1 MYPDKKQLELLIELQ
16 SIIKAKM
23 GEWRIGDYGYIDCHD
38 DDNDNDCINK
48 INLCIDTDIWH
59 ERRYIRLSNSLERNY
74 LADDKRI
81 IRVPAIIDPINPERG
96 LWGMI
101 DWKMWFFSFNGTA
114 FIENEDK
121 TTVFFDADTATVLLN
136 ALYIQEVLLN
146 ETKNKEIK
154 NG

>member
-1 MYPDKKQLELLIELQ
+1 MYPDKKQLKLLIELQ
-16 SIIKAKM
+16 SVIKAKM
-23 GEWRIGDYGYIDCHD
+23 LEWRIGDYGYI
-38 DDNDNDCINK
+38 NGK
-48 INLCIDTDIWH
+48 PNLCIYIYT
-59 ERRYIRLSNSLERNY
+59 RQGKKYIRLTNEDY
-74 LADDKRI
+74 LADDERI
-81 IRVPAIIDPINPERG
+81 IRLPAIIDPVNPERG

>member
-1 MYPDKKQLELLIELQ
+1 ML
-16 SIIKAKM
+16 
-23 GEWRIGDYGYIDCHD
+23 EWRIGDYGYI
-38 DDNDNDCINK
+38 NGK
-48 INLCIDTDIWH
+48 PNLCIYIYT
-59 ERRYIRLSNSLERNY
+59 RQGKKYIRLTNEDY
-74 LADDKRI
+74 LADDERI
-81 IRVPAIIDPINPERG
+81 IRLPAIIDPVNPERG